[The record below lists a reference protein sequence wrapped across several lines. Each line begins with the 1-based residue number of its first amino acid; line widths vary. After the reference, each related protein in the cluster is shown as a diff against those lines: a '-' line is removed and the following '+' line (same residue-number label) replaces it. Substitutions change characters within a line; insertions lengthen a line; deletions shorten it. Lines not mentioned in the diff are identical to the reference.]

1 MNAQDCRNEIDKIDE
16 QIVKLFS
23 ERMELSAEIAKYKK
37 ENNLPILNPKRERE
51 VIQSV
56 MTKSPESLRD
66 YSATL
71 YSMIFELSRSYQNRL
86 NGTST
91 DLTKKIEKA
100 LESTP
105 KLFPEYESVACQGT
119 DGSNSQFAC
128 DISCTSQDLSPCLQ
142 LSRTGCANTALSR
155 SKTAPQ
161 ARLTPYM
168 T

>member
-91 DLTKKIEKA
+91 DLLLMIRRPPG
-100 LESTP
+100 STP

-128 DISCTSQDLSPCLQ
+128 DKLF
-142 LSRTGCANTALSR
+142 RNANIL
-155 SKTAPQ
+155 
-161 ARLTPYM
+161 YF
-168 T
+168 